1 MKFETKIEKK
11 GKGIVAVNV
20 TMPFA
25 EVEKNREIVLEKML
39 QNVEIE
45 GFRKGKAPK
54 ETAIAKIGEGKIMQE
69 ASQETINKVFPEI
82 LEKEKLQMIGYPSIS
97 VTKLTVGNDFEFS
110 LEMAVYPEVTLP
122 DYKKI
127 AKAIKKDVIEKVSD
141 DEIAKVEKNLLDMQN
156 HMLHQGH
163 DHKEGEE
170 ENQKCEHKEVT
181 ELTDDFVKQ
190 LGPFENVADFKKRLT
205 EDLEKEK
212 EAAAVSKH
220 RGQIAEGILKEL
232 KLELPE
238 LLVNAELDKIVAQ
251 MQDDMEKQGQDFDE
265 YLKKEGKNKEEFRE
279 TYREEGENRAKIEV
293 VLKEIFKAEK
303 LKVDEKEML
312 KQVEGIAKAYGEE
325 NLENVKL
332 YVENTMMNDETMK
345 YLEGLS
351 K

>member
-1 MKFETKIEKK
+1 M
-11 GKGIVAVNV
+11 
-20 TMPFA
+20 
-25 EVEKNREIVLEKML
+25 
-39 QNVEIE
+39 
-45 GFRKGKAPK
+45 
-54 ETAIAKIGEGKIMQE
+54 
-69 ASQETINKVFPEI
+69 
-82 LEKEKLQMIGYPSIS
+82 
-97 VTKLTVGNDFEFS
+97 
-110 LEMAVYPEVTLP
+110 
-122 DYKKI
+122 
-127 AKAIKKDVIEKVSD
+127 
-141 DEIAKVEKNLLDMQN
+141 
-156 HMLHQGH
+156 
-163 DHKEGEE
+163 
-170 ENQKCEHKEVT
+170 
-181 ELTDDFVKQ
+181 
-190 LGPFENVADFKKRLT
+190 ADFKKRLA

-303 LKVDEKEML
+303 LKVDKKEML